1 MRFAVDTGGT
11 FTDLVIEDQ
20 DGSLWMYKAP
30 TTPDDP
36 VQGVLDV
43 LETAATARGTTRE
56 ALLSQGDL
64 FIHGTT
70 RAINAIVTGQTARTA
85 LLVTEGHPDILL
97 FREGGRIE
105 PFNFTVP
112 YPPPYIPRALTFE
125 IPERIG
131 PEGEVIRPLDEGAV
145 VEVLKGLEAK
155 GVEAIAVSL
164 LWSIVNPDH
173 ERRIGALIREH
184 APGISFTLSHQVNP
198 TLREYRRTIS
208 TAIDASLKPLMQG
221 YMSSLDARLADSG
234 FSGRVLIVTS
244 QGGVMDAMDIAEQ
257 PIHSINSGPAM
268 APVAGQYYSSKDGGS
283 QTAIVADTGGTT
295 YDVSLIRDGR
305 IPWTRETWLGQPFRS
320 HMTGFPSVDVKSV
333 GAGGGSIAW
342 VDRGGL
348 LHVGP
353 MSAGAEPGP
362 VCYGRGGT
370 APTLTDAALV
380 LGYIDAENFLGGR
393 MRLDTA
399 AAEEALRR
407 DVAEPLGLDVL
418 EAAAAVMRVA
428 SENMVRAIEDITIN
442 QGIDPSEAVLIGGGG
457 AAGLNTVAI
466 GQYLRC
472 RQVIVPEAGPAL
484 SAAGALMSDLSA
496 QFRIVFKTSTA
507 DFDHAGVSRVLD
519 ELKASCRKFIEGPGR
534 ESLSQ
539 SISFSIEGH
548 YPSQVWDIEVPCEAE
563 ALERPDVA
571 EALAGAFHRV
581 HEELFAFADTDS
593 PIEIVSWQAQAR
605 CRLREAAIGGINMA
619 ETAVQE
625 GATRE
630 CYFPESGRV
639 SAAVHAFE
647 RLSADMR
654 VKGPAI
660 VESPLTTVVVNPG
673 TTARRTAT
681 GSLVIDI
688 ATD

>member
-11 FTDLVIEDQ
+11 FTDLVIEEA

-36 VQGVLDV
+36 VQGVLNV
-43 LETAATARGTTRE
+43 LETAAGARGTTCE
-56 ALLSQGDL
+56 ALLSNGEL

-70 RAINAIVTGQTARTA
+70 RAINAIVTGVTARTA

-112 YPPPYIPRALTFE
+112 YPAPYVPRAMTFE
-125 IPERIG
+125 IRERVG
-131 PEGEVIRPLDEGAV
+131 PEGEVIRTLNEEAVIDLLERLDAQ
-145 VEVLKGLEAK
+145 

-173 ERRIGALIREH
+173 ERRIGELIEKH
-184 APGISFTLSHQVNP
+184 APSIAYTLSHQVNP

-208 TAIDASLKPLMQG
+208 TAIDASLKPLMHG
-221 YMSSLDARLADSG
+221 YMSSLEERLVTSG
-234 FSGRVLIVTS
+234 FTGRVLIVTS
-244 QGGVMDAMDIAEQ
+244 QGGVMDAKDIAAQ

-268 APVAGQYYSSKDGGS
+268 APVAGQYYGRIDGES
-283 QTAIVADTGGTT
+283 HTAIVADTGGTT
-295 YDVSLIRDGR
+295 YDISVIRDGR

-320 HMTGFPSVDVKSV
+320 HMTGFPSVDVKSI

-362 VCYGRGGT
+362 VCYGRGGEV
-370 APTLTDAALV
+370 PTLTDAALV

-393 MRLDTA
+393 MQLDTTA
-399 AAEEALRR
+399 AHEALER
-407 DVAEPLGLDVL
+407 DVAKPLGLGTE
-418 EAAAAVMRVA
+418 EAASAVVRVA

-466 GQYLRC
+466 GQHLRC
-472 RQVIVPEAGPAL
+472 RRVIIPEAGPVL

-496 QFRIVFKTSTA
+496 QFRRVFKTNTA
-507 DFDHAGVSRVLD
+507 DFDHEGAQRVIA
-519 ELKASCRKFIEGPGR
+519 ELKAACRKFMDGPGQG
-534 ESLSQ
+534 SLAQ
-539 SISFSIEGH
+539 TINFSIEGH
-548 YPSQVWDIEVPCEAE
+548 YPSQVWDIEVACDAE
-563 ALERPDVA
+563 TLDSPDITERLT
-571 EALAGAFHRV
+571 EAFHRA
-581 HEELFAFADTDS
+581 HKELFAFADTDS
-593 PIEIVSWQAQAR
+593 PVDIVSWQAQAR
-605 CRLREAAIGGINMA
+605 CQLREGAIGGINMA
-619 ETAVQE
+619 ETAVKA
-625 GATRE
+625 GAARN
-630 CYFPESGRV
+630 CYFPDTGRV
-639 SAAVHAFE
+639 SAPIHAFE
-647 RLSADMR
+647 RLSPEMK
-654 VKGPAI
+654 VEGPAI
-660 VESPLTTVVVNPG
+660 VESPLTTVVINPG
-673 TTARRTAT
+673 TTAQRTES
-681 GSLVIDI
+681 GSLVVNL
-688 ATD
+688 AAR

>member
-43 LETAATARGTTRE
+43 LETAASARGTTCE

-112 YPPPYIPRALTFE
+112 YPPPYVPRALTFE

-221 YMSSLDARLADSG
+221 YMSSLEARLAASG
-234 FSGRVLIVTS
+234 FKGRVLIVTS

-407 DVAEPLGLDVL
+407 DVAEPLGLGVL
-418 EAAAAVMRVA
+418 EAAAAVVRVA

-496 QFRIVFKTSTA
+496 QFRTVFKTSTA

-534 ESLSQ
+534 GSLAQ

-548 YPSQVWDIEVPCEAE
+548 YPSQVWDIEVPCEAA
-563 ALERPDVA
+563 ALEGPDVA
-571 EALAGAFHRV
+571 GALARAFHRV

-605 CRLREAAIGGINMA
+605 CKLREAAIGGINMA
-619 ETAVQE
+619 ETAVRE

>member
-11 FTDLVIEDQ
+11 FTDLVIEDT

-43 LETAATARGTTRE
+43 LETAAGARGTTRE
-56 ALLSQGDL
+56 ALLSKGEL

-112 YPPPYIPRALTFE
+112 YPAPYVPRALTFE
-125 IPERIG
+125 VPERVG
-131 PEGEVIRPLDEGAV
+131 PEGEVIRALDEDAV
-145 VEVLKGLEAK
+145 VDLIKRLDAQ

-164 LWSIVNPDH
+164 LWSIVNADH
-173 ERRIGALIREH
+173 ERRIGELIQKH
-184 APGISFTLSHQVNP
+184 APGLSFTLSHQVNP

-221 YMSSLDARLADSG
+221 YMSSLEERLAASG
-234 FSGRVLIVTS
+234 FTGRVLIVTS
-244 QGGVMDAMDIAEQ
+244 QGGVMDAMDIAAQ

-268 APVAGQYYSSKDGGS
+268 APVAGQYYGSNDGGS

-295 YDVSLIRDGR
+295 YDISVIRDGR

-320 HMTGFPSVDVKSV
+320 HMTGFPSVDVKSI

-362 VCYGRGGT
+362 VCYGRGGES
-370 APTLTDAALV
+370 PTLTDAALV

-399 AAEEALRR
+399 AARAALER
-407 DVAEPLGLDVL
+407 DVARPLDLGIE
-418 EAAAAVMRVA
+418 EAAAAVIRVA

-466 GQYLRC
+466 GQHLRC
-472 RQVIVPEAGPAL
+472 RQVIIPEAGPAL

-496 QFRIVFKTSTA
+496 QFRSIFKTSTA
-507 DFDHAGVSRVLD
+507 DFDHEGVQGVLTD
-519 ELKASCRKFIEGPGR
+519 LKESCRRFMDGPGR
-534 ESLSQ
+534 GSLSQ
-539 SISFSIEGH
+539 SINFSIEGH
-548 YPSQVWDIEVPCEAE
+548 YPSQVWDIEVPCDAE
-563 ALERPDVA
+563 ALESPDVA
-571 EALAGAFHRV
+571 QSLTEAFHRA
-581 HEELFAFADTDS
+581 HEDLFAFADTGS

-605 CRLREAAIGGINMA
+605 CRLRAGAIGGINMA
-619 ETAVQE
+619 ETAVKA

-639 SAAVHAFE
+639 SAPVHAFE
-647 RLSADMR
+647 RLSPEMR
-654 VKGPAI
+654 VEGPAI
-660 VESPLTTVVVNPG
+660 VESPLTTVVINPG
-673 TTARRTAT
+673 TTARRTET
-681 GSLVIDI
+681 GSLLIDI
-688 ATD
+688 AAE